1 MELLFKNI
9 ERQVSLNAKEKKIL
23 SETFRHKKVKRK
35 QLLVE
40 AGELNKYLYFVLSG
54 CLRAYYIDKNG
65 FEHVVSFALEDW
77 WMSDFGFHTGS
88 PSILTIDSLEDS
100 EVLCIDKESLDRLYD
115 QIPQLDRYF
124 RIIMQNALMAQMQRI
139 MQMKI
144 GRAHV

>member
-9 ERQVSLNAKEKKIL
+9 ERQVTLSTKDKKIL
-23 SETFRHKKVKRK
+23 TEAFRTKKIKRK

-77 WMSDFGFHTGS
+77 WISDFGFQSGS
-88 PSILTIDSLEDS
+88 PAILTIDSLEW
-100 EVLCIDKESLDRLYD
+100 
-115 QIPQLDRYF
+115 
-124 RIIMQNALMAQMQRI
+124 
-139 MQMKI
+139 
-144 GRAHV
+144 